1 MTVAVTTLR
10 STIAAALQ
18 NDGVWSVFAFP
29 PASPIANSVI
39 VQPDDPYLEPS
50 NQNFNTVGPTAN
62 FIITMIVPMFDN
74 QGNLA
79 GIEDFMVQV
88 FNKLSTSSIHFSVG
102 NVSGVK
108 VLGVDAGQML
118 SADMQINIL
127 TSWS

>member
-10 STIAAALQ
+10 QTIATALE
-18 NDGVWSVFAFP
+18 NSGVWSVYSFP
-29 PASPIANSVI
+29 PASPTANSVI
-39 VQPDDPYLEPS
+39 VQTDDAYLEPS
-50 NQNFNTVGPTAN
+50 NGNFNTVGLTAN

-88 FNKLSTSSIHFSVG
+88 FNKLSNSGLHYGVG
-102 NVSGVK
+102 NVSGIK
-108 VLGVDAGQML
+108 VLGVDSGQML
-118 SADMQINIL
+118 SADMQINLI

>member
-88 FNKLSTSSIHFSVG
+88 FNKLSTSSLHFSVG